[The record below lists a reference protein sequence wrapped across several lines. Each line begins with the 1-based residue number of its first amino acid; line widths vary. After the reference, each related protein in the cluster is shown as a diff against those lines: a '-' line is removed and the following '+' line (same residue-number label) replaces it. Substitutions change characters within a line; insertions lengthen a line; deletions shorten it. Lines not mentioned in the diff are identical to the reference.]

1 MPSFAEPE
9 RLTLI
14 FDAPDREDWQK
25 TSRILAQMDLQPAM
39 QIADVGAGTGYF
51 SQLFAERVPD
61 GRVYALDNEPNMV
74 AHMQRRFADAGT
86 AQVEVRQ
93 SQAADPCLPAGWTG
107 CLWPTSTVL
116 LPIGRGSSPG
126 CMRRWRSARA
136 GCWWI
141 LRVARWCRLRWPV
154 PSYRRPASW
163 SACAIS
169 TPARTI
175 SCCILPAANLD
186 ADPRRVP

>member
-1 MPSFAEPE
+1 MASFAEPE

-39 QIADVGAGTGYF
+39 RIADVGAGTGYF

-93 SQAADPCLPAGWTG
+93 SQAADPCLPAGLDW
-107 CLWPTSTVL
+107 VFMANVYRF
-116 LPIGRGSSPG
+116 I
-126 CMRRWRSARA
+126 ADRA
-136 GCWWI
+136 GF
-141 LRVARWCRLRWPV
+141 LARLHAQMAERTRGLLVDFKGSPV
-154 PSYRRPASW
+154 VPAEV
-163 SACAIS
+163 ACAELQAAGFVVS
-169 TPARTI
+169 LCDLDTCPDHFVLHFAR
-175 SCCILPAANLD
+175 
-186 ADPRRVP
+186 R